1 MSYMFFVSWFLN
13 VRLRFLGG
21 NETEEVSTSV
31 HRILTQGCIAWGQM
45 FHGMDNE
52 MRDLLV
58 WNIAC
63 DCRSPDV
70 TVIDFF
76 AA

>member
-1 MSYMFFVSWFLN
+1 
-13 VRLRFLGG
+13 
-21 NETEEVSTSV
+21 
-31 HRILTQGCIAWGQM
+31 M